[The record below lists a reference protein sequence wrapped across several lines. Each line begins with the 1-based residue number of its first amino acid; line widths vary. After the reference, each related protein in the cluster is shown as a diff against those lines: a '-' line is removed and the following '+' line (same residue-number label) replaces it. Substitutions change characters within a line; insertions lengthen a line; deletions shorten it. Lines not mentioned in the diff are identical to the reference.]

1 MSGFDPE
8 WLALREP
15 ADHRARNRELA
26 SALSAR
32 FALRDTISIVDL
44 GCGTGSN
51 LRALADLLPAAQS
64 WTLVDYDPNLLAAA
78 RSALKAW
85 AQTASDLPDGSL
97 SLTTQGRALTV
108 RFVRHDLNDD
118 LGEVLGAA
126 PDLVTAAAFFDLASL
141 AFIKRIAQAVIERS
155 AVFYTVL
162 TYNGV
167 QHWRPKR
174 PADNQMTAAFN
185 RHQMT
190 DKGLGPSA
198 GPTAPAHLAD
208 QFRIGG
214 YSVLEG
220 DSPWKLAGARDA
232 ALIAELVAGHAAA
245 VAETG
250 AVDTKTIAQ
259 WRAVAHTGAEIGH
272 TDTLAMPA

>member
-1 MSGFDPE
+1 MSGFDPA

-15 ADHRARNRELA
+15 ADHRARNAELA
-26 SALSAR
+26 EALSAR
-32 FALRDTISIVDL
+32 FALRDTLNIVDL

-51 LRALADLLPAAQS
+51 LRALAELLPATQT
-64 WTLVDYDPNLLAAA
+64 WTLVDYDPALLAAA
-78 RSALKAW
+78 RTTLQAW
-85 AQTASDLPDGSL
+85 ADSAVDDPDGSL
-97 SLTTQGRALTV
+97 ALRVKGRALKI
-108 RFVRHDLNDD
+108 RFARHDLNDD
-118 LGEVLGAA
+118 LAPVLGDAA
-126 PDLVTAAAFFDLASL
+126 NLVTAAAFFDLASP
-141 AFIKRIAQAVIERS
+141 AFIKRAAQAVIARR

-162 TYNGV
+162 TYNGI
-167 QHWRPKR
+167 QHWTPKR

-220 DSPWKLAGARDA
+220 DSPWKLVAPRDA
-232 ALIAELVAGHAAA
+232 GLIAELATGHADA

-250 AVDTKTIAQ
+250 AVDARTIEQ
-259 WRAVAHTGAEIGH
+259 WRAITHTGAEIGH
-272 TDTLAMPA
+272 TDTLAIPA